1 MENLNKNASENVL
14 KMNIQLLASEGE
26 QNTDNN
32 VDNQDNVQ
40 DNTNIQENQQEKEK
54 TFTQDDIDRIIAKKF
69 KQWEKNKAKEK
80 EEIEE
85 AERLKRMS
93 ESERQEAEMKKQ
105 LEEFNKMKAEMARE
119 KLSNQVVKEL
129 ATRDLPIE
137 YAEYVMVDGDADATM
152 DRLKVFAE
160 KYKADIQAAVDKQ
173 VQERLK
179 GNVPKSSVVE
189 QKGEFTVEDVKK
201 MSAAEI
207 NKNWDKIKHL
217 KLN

>member
-54 TFTQDDIDRIIAKKF
+54 TFTQEDIDRIISKKF

-93 ESERQEAEMKKQ
+93 QAERQQKELDDKIKKIEKMEAD
-105 LEEFNKMKAEMARE
+105 MAR
-119 KLSNQVVKEL
+119 KDLNSQVVKEL
-129 ATRDLPIE
+129 ASRDLPIE
-137 YAEYVMVDGDADATM
+137 YAEFVMVEGDADATM
-152 DRLKVFAE
+152 DRLKVFME
-160 KYKADIQAAVDKQ
+160 KYNADIQKEVDKQ

-179 GNVPKSSVVE
+179 GNVPKTSVVE

-201 MSAAEI
+201 MSPAEI
-207 NKNWDKIKHL
+207 NKNWEKIKHI
-217 KLN
+217 KLV